1 MSRITKPV
9 ALRSIRLE
17 GHTHHELKRFPLGV
31 YSKSDANNSPHE
43 NSNNQHQLLDTFY
56 ENTYKLKASFLK
68 ITSQNDDENA
78 LKNYFKAHK
87 KEILIGANAFIED
100 INRLISESL
109 KCDYSLGTHFNLLL
123 ETILSAFEQHLM
135 AIGIFINDGC
145 LFLSERL
152 FYQTFL
158 EDHEKF
164 NFIFEPEEGL
174 MDKCIWVHEK
184 IAHVSESKH
193 TEGQFI
199 DIKG

>member
-1 MSRITKPV
+1 MTKITKPV
-9 ALRSIRLE
+9 AIGSIRLE
-17 GHTHHELKRFPLGV
+17 GHSHHELKRFPLSI
-31 YSKSDANNSPHE
+31 YAKSDANNSPHQS
-43 NSNNQHQLLDTFY
+43 SNNQHQLLDTFY
-56 ENTYKLKASFLK
+56 ENTYNLKASYLK

-87 KEILIGANAFIED
+87 KDILVGANAFIED

-109 KCDYSLGTHFNLLL
+109 KCDYALGTHFNLLL
-123 ETILSAFEQHLM
+123 ENLLITFEPQLM

-164 NFIFEPEEGL
+164 NFLFQPEDGL

-184 IAHVSESKH
+184 ITHVNESKH